1 MLTFTFLSKLILH
14 GYMSLKKESL
24 SLREAQK
31 LVLLSQR
38 LPTSKL
44 VGSAQDATL
53 SSIEHLG
60 YVQIDTISVIE
71 RAHHH
76 TLYNRNSRYKSAH
89 LEELIAD
96 KKVFEYWAHAASYL
110 PMTDYRF
117 TLPRKQAIASGK
129 QKHWYKRDTKLMKSV
144 AERIKTEGPLMAKD
158 FDKKGKKHG
167 EWKTAPTKQA
177 LENLFMEGKLM
188 ISKRVNFHK
197 VYDLTE
203 RVLPSSLNTTTPTD
217 DEYGRFLVKK
227 YLRANG
233 LGKLTEMTYLIKNT
247 KPLVSHALKNMLADG
262 EIEQIHVG
270 DNMYYILPKSYE
282 LLNKPLTRKKLNIL
296 SPFDNLLIQ
305 RKRTSEIFGFDYLLE
320 CYVPQHKRIHGY
332 FTLPILWDGK
342 LVARMDSKV
351 DRKKKVLHIHQLTL
365 EPSLKKTEAFADAL
379 STELQPFMKFN
390 ECSSVVLHGIEPP
403 NLKFEFLCKFQSLDF
418 L

>member
-1 MLTFTFLSKLILH
+1 
-14 GYMSLKKESL
+14 MSLKKESL
-24 SLREAQK
+24 SVREAQK

-38 LPTSKL
+38 LPTQKV
-44 VGSAQDATL
+44 VGSAQEATL
-53 SSIEHLG
+53 SAIEHLG

-89 LEELIAD
+89 IQELIAD

-144 AERIKTEGPLMAKD
+144 AERIKAEGPLMAKD

-177 LENLFMEGKLM
+177 LENLFMEGELM

-227 YLRANG
+227 YLQANG

-247 KPLVSHALKNMLADG
+247 KPLVTQALKNMLADG
-262 EIEQIHVG
+262 EIEQIRVA
-270 DNMYYILPKSYE
+270 DNEYYILPESLE
-282 LLNKPLTRKKLNIL
+282 LLSKPLARKKLNIL

-305 RKRTSEIFGFDYLLE
+305 RKRTSDIFEFDYLLE
-320 CYVPQHKRIHGY
+320 CYVPQQKRKFGY

-342 LVARMDSKV
+342 LVARMDSKA
-351 DRKKKVLHIHQLTL
+351 DRKEKVLNINQLTL
-365 EPSLKKTEAFADAL
+365 EPGLKKTEAFAVAFNK
-379 STELQPFMKFN
+379 ELQSFLKFN
-390 ECSSVVLHGIEPP
+390 NCRGVRFHKTIPSNFQQEFESSYPHLIA
-403 NLKFEFLCKFQSLDF
+403 
-418 L
+418 

>member
-1 MLTFTFLSKLILH
+1 
-14 GYMSLKKESL
+14 MSLKKESL

-31 LVLLSQR
+31 LVLLSQL
-38 LPTSKL
+38 LPTPKV

-53 SSIEHLG
+53 SAIEHLG
-60 YVQIDTISVIE
+60 YIQIDTISVIE

-129 QKHWYKRDTKLMKSV
+129 QKHWYKRDVQLMQSV
-144 AERIKTEGPLMAKD
+144 AERIKAEGPLMAKD
-158 FDKKGKKHG
+158 FNKKGKKHG

-177 LENLFMEGKLM
+177 LENLFMEGELM

-217 DEYGRFLVKK
+217 DEYGKFLVKK

-247 KPLVSHALKNMLADG
+247 KPLVTNALDTMLKTG
-262 EIEQIHVG
+262 EIELV
-270 DNMYYILPKSYE
+270 NVSNTAYYVLPEALK
-282 LLNKPLTRKKLNIL
+282 LLNQPLARKKLKIL

-305 RKRTSEIFGFDYLLE
+305 RKRMTDLFNFDYTLE
-320 CYVPQHKRIHGY
+320 CYVPQHKRKHGY
-332 FTLPILWDGK
+332 FSLPILWDGK
-342 LVARMDSKV
+342 LVARMDSKA
-351 DRKKKVLHIHQLTL
+351 DRKEKVLYIHQLTL
-365 EPSLKKTEAFADAL
+365 EPSLRKTEAFADAL
-379 STELQPFMKFN
+379 GRELQSFMEFN
-390 ECSSVVLHGIEPP
+390 ACNSIQLHRTIPSSF
-403 NLKFEFLCKFQSLDF
+403 KFEHRVLN
-418 L
+418 

>member
-1 MLTFTFLSKLILH
+1 
-14 GYMSLKKESL
+14 MSLKKESL
-24 SLREAQK
+24 SVREAQK

-38 LPTSKL
+38 LPTQKV
-44 VGSAQDATL
+44 VGSAQEATL
-53 SSIEHLG
+53 SAIEHLG

-89 LEELIAD
+89 IQELIAD

-144 AERIKTEGPLMAKD
+144 AERIKAEGPLMAKD

-177 LENLFMEGKLM
+177 LENLFMEGELM

-227 YLRANG
+227 YLQANG

-247 KPLVSHALKNMLADG
+247 KPLVTQALKNMLADG
-262 EIEQIHVG
+262 EIEQIRVA
-270 DNMYYILPKSYE
+270 DNEYYILPESLE
-282 LLNKPLTRKKLNIL
+282 LLSKPLARKKLNIL

-305 RKRTSEIFGFDYLLE
+305 RKRTSDIFEFDYLLE
-320 CYVPQHKRIHGY
+320 CYVPQQKRKFGY

-342 LVARMDSKV
+342 LVARMDSKA
-351 DRKKKVLHIHQLTL
+351 DRKEKVLNINQLTL
-365 EPSLKKTEAFADAL
+365 EPGLKKTEAFAVAFNK
-379 STELQPFMKFN
+379 ELQSFLKFN
-390 ECSSVVLHGIEPP
+390 DCQGVRFHKTIPS
-403 NLKFEFLCKFQSLDF
+403 NFQQ
-418 L
+418 